1 MNITWQPACI
11 LHHEKIPYS
20 CICHI
25 TDGRCREGVTRLVR
39 AGRMT
44 CKVRRDFKII
54 TDVLSRVS
62 LVTSN
67 IRGSS
72 ICSPKS
78 LYKKTSNEILVELK
92 AVVKTGALKVPEA
105 PARPTPV
112 CYGLSAMTGVCQTAS
127 SHPHPVTTDRKGEEG
142 RIKMN
147 FSSCSDHSLIKK
159 TAIFSS
165 LAFEFGYFFFCGL
178 LSLQHKTLVLL
189 YTSYHRKSQTKLFV
203 FIIWTIC
210 TIVFIFIA
218 IFTTFQPISLSA
230 IFRCFM

>member
-1 MNITWQPACI
+1 MSI
-11 LHHEKIPYS
+11 S
-20 CICHI
+20 
-25 TDGRCREGVTRLVR
+25 EGVTRLAR

-78 LYKKTSNEILVELK
+78 LYKKTSNEILAELK

-105 PARPTPV
+105 PTRPTPV
-112 CYGLSAMTGVCQTAS
+112 CYDKRMSNCQLSPTPRHHQ
-127 SHPHPVTTDRKGEEG
+127 EE
-142 RIKMN
+142 RRRRMQLKWTL
-147 FSSCSDHSLIKK
+147 SCSDHSSIKT

-165 LAFEFGYFFFCGL
+165 LTFEFEYFFFCRL
-178 LSLQHKTLVLL
+178 LSLQYKTLVLW
-189 YTSYHRKSQTKLFV
+189 Y
-203 FIIWTIC
+203 
-210 TIVFIFIA
+210 
-218 IFTTFQPISLSA
+218 ISKYMQWRNFWLMK
-230 IFRCFM
+230 ILQY